1 MLNTLASP
9 RLRSFADGECVAVK
23 MPAFAYPTRRRH
35 GTGRRCARGFEAL
48 EARCVMI
55 DLPENPHLDRT
66 GNCWQFN
73 QWFQISEGDRCMQT
87 G

>member
-35 GTGRRCARGFEAL
+35 GTGRRCARGSKRGMPGVL
-48 EARCVMI
+48 
-55 DLPENPHLDRT
+55 
-66 GNCWQFN
+66 
-73 QWFQISEGDRCMQT
+73 
-87 G
+87 